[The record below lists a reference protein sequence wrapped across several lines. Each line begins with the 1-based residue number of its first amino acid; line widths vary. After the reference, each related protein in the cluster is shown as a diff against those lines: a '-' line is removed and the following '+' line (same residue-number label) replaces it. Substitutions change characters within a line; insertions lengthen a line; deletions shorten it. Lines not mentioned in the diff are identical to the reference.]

1 MKYSNRSH
9 GIATLLGAAPLIYL
23 ALLWVSSNH
32 VVTLEWFVIGLLGF
46 LFPSKSNFS
55 NMIPIGLSVMTVAF
69 HYYVIAALF
78 DGYLIFMGI
87 EALVA
92 LGLSKMILNDADNKS
107 LSISN
112 ALSIVTLVVLSLY
125 FHRFHNLGM
134 LSFCYCMPLWD

>member
-1 MKYSNRSH
+1 
-9 GIATLLGAAPLIYL
+9 
-23 ALLWVSSNH
+23 
-32 VVTLEWFVIGLLGF
+32 
-46 LFPSKSNFS
+46 
-55 NMIPIGLSVMTVAF
+55 MIPIGLSVMTVAF

-112 ALSIVTLVVLSLY
+112 ALSIVTLVVLSPYISIAFTTWGCLVSVIACLY
-125 FHRFHNLGM
+125 GINSSNYTLNGFSFASSSTGCKSTGSHDFEDHGHHVPHVHHHTHNNHTSTGYG
-134 LSFCYCMPLWD
+134 FEA